1 MTDTTATAPSPSE
14 HRRGTRAALAGPV
27 PAGSTP
33 AERAPRHARTGRAGA
48 PTLEEVAELA
58 GVSRSTASRA
68 INGGLR
74 VSPEAQAAVDAAIAE
89 LGFTPNRAAR
99 SLVTRRTDSVALV
112 IPEPDE
118 RVLTDPFFARTL
130 NGLSAA
136 LSSTDLQLV
145 LLIVRP
151 GDNARATRYLRNGH
165 VDGAIVVS
173 HHQDDLLD
181 EAMAGSGLP
190 HVFVGRP
197 LERDREVRHVD
208 VDNVLG
214 GRLATEHLVH
224 IGRRR
229 IATIAGPQDMAAGVD
244 RLAGWREVVRGAGLP
259 EDAVTV
265 GDFTAAGGA
274 AAATELLDRH
284 PDVDAIFAASDLMA
298 VGALGVLAERG
309 LTVPG
314 DVAVVGYDDLGVAES
329 TKPPLTTVT
338 NPVVPMARR
347 AGELLLDQL
356 AGRPVPVEPV
366 IFPPVLVPRQS
377 A

>member
-1 MTDTTATAPSPSE
+1 MTDSTATAPRSA
-14 HRRGTRAALAGPV
+14 RR
-27 PAGSTP
+27 
-33 AERAPRHARTGRAGA
+33 ARSAVSGA

-74 VSPEAQAAVDAAIAE
+74 VSPEAQAAVDRAIAQ

-99 SLVTRRTDSVALV
+99 SLVTKRSDSVALV
-112 IPEPDE
+112 VPEPDE
-118 RVLTDPFFARTL
+118 RVLTDPFFAGTL

-136 LSSTDLQLV
+136 LSATDLQLV

-165 VDGAIVVS
+165 VDGAVVVS
-173 HHQDDLLD
+173 HHQDDSLD
-181 EAMAGSGLP
+181 GALADSHLP

-197 LERDREVRHVD
+197 LDGDRAVRHVD
-208 VDNVLG
+208 LDNVLG
-214 GRLATEHLVH
+214 GRLATEHLVLA
-224 IGRRR
+224 GRRR
-229 IATIAGPQDMAAGVD
+229 IATIAGPQDMAAGLD
-244 RLAGWREVVRGAGLP
+244 RLAGWSTVLRDAGLP
-259 EDAVTV
+259 DDAVTV
-265 GDFTAAGGA
+265 GDFTVAGGA
-274 AAATELLDRH
+274 AAATQLLDRH

-298 VGALGVLAERG
+298 VGAMGVLAERG

-314 DVAVVGYDDLGVAES
+314 DVALVGYDNLGVAES
-329 TKPPLTTVT
+329 TTPPLTTVT
-338 NPVVPMARR
+338 NPVVAMARR

-356 AGRPVPVEPV
+356 AGRPVPTDPV
-366 IFPPVLVPRQS
+366 IFPPELVVRQS